1 MSSGKRKNGA
11 DARAKKAALLF
22 VACERNPDPT
32 GRLSIPNVLRVKGY
46 SEDETVNRTLQ
57 MQVRR
62 EVKKLK
68 GNSSASAAAT
78 AMIMLSTTMTTITT
92 TTSTATTISTISSE
106 SLDLPSPLK
115 KMRKTSHQHQ
125 IYHQNKRKAKEAYA
139 QALTRATTL
148 IATERG
154 KEKENACPTQSII
167 TKVEGEFRARGF
179 EVLLSKATVNRYVRN
194 EMIGSAPLARGYE
207 GIIPKAAFKLLVL
220 AIEWYIQIKQLNC
233 EVIVWKQ
240 LLVVV
245 NKMCGIAS
253 IDRIKENMLD
263 RVMRLTPVSFD
274 AIIALPVEE
283 RRLLWTTYD
292 NLHTWFM
299 SFKEFCFKFEF
310 ATPNCNGDAVFLLEM
325 LRRIGNLDET
335 ELSLDGSETQAG
347 GRPAMSYRDPHLPM
361 IILWEYCRRRA
372 YSSPPS
378 ASMSAMLAELEKL
391 WYDFCRHLKKTRGQ
405 FGHDDV
411 RE

>member
-1 MSSGKRKNGA
+1 
-11 DARAKKAALLF
+11 
-22 VACERNPDPT
+22 
-32 GRLSIPNVLRVKGY
+32 VKGY
-46 SEDETVNRTLQ
+46 SEDEAVNRTLQ

-62 EVKKLK
+62 EVEKLK

-78 AMIMLSTTMTTITT
+78 AMIMLSTTTTKITT

-115 KMRKTSHQHQ
+115 KTRKTSHQRQ
-125 IYHQNKRKAKEAYA
+125 IYRQNERKAKEAYA
-139 QALTRATTL
+139 QALAQATTL
-148 IATERG
+148 IVTERG

-167 TKVEGEFRARGF
+167 TKVEGEFHARGF
-179 EVLLSKATVNRYVRN
+179 EVSLSKATVNRYVRN
-194 EMIGSAPLARGYE
+194 DMIGSAPLVRGYE

-220 AIEWYIQIKQLNC
+220 AVESYIQIKQLNC
-233 EVIVWKQ
+233 EVIVRKQ

-263 RVMRLTPVSFD
+263 RVMRSTPVSFY
-274 AIIALPVEE
+274 AIVAPPVEE

-299 SFKEFCFKFEF
+299 SFKEFCFQFKF
-310 ATPNCNGDAVFLLEM
+310 ATPNCNSDAVFSPEM
-325 LRRIGNLDET
+325 LRRIANVDET
-335 ELSLDGSETQAG
+335 ELSLDESETQAG

-361 IILWEYCRRRA
+361 IMRSVANLPLNARASLGVLPQDSLFRSTISFQRRR
-372 YSSPPS
+372 
-378 ASMSAMLAELEKL
+378 
-391 WYDFCRHLKKTRGQ
+391 R
-405 FGHDDV
+405 
-411 RE
+411 